1 MPMFQQCYP
10 EDINIIW
17 RILTIIQMTIIS
29 VPILICILCFLRPKL
44 QQLQRIS
51 IQSLKAVLWFGSGA
65 LITVQVIMAII
76 LSVLYR

>member
-1 MPMFQQCYP
+1 MFQQCYP

-29 VPILICILCFLRPKL
+29 VPILICILCFLRPKFPH
-44 QQLQRIS
+44 LQRIS
-51 IQSLKAVLWFGSGA
+51 IQSLKAVLWFGFGV